1 MSELFS
7 WWLVIEALGAAGLP
21 LAALL
26 FARLPDR
33 GWALAK
39 PLALLVTG
47 WLIWF
52 PLSLVTSLP
61 YNRAWILGTFLLF
74 ALGNAALLYRRP
86 DLRATLR
93 GMLSR
98 SRAYVIASEAVF
110 AGGFALMA
118 WERSFTPEIRN
129 YEKFMD
135 VGILSAIWRA
145 PHLPPPD
152 PWLSPFTINYYYF
165 GHFLMATLAKLLDI
179 QPAVAFN
186 LAIPLIFALTAVAVF
201 GVAANIVAASRR
213 TAALARAIPFGL
225 ASVALVLLLGNLS
238 GAQVWWQQAVTLA
251 RAQPALLANPL
262 AFWQHRELWLGY
274 DWWSPS
280 RVVPNT
286 ITEFPAFSF
295 VLADLHAHVLALPF
309 AALAVGLAF
318 NLLLARGVGL
328 RAFGG
333 GRAGLLALVVTA
345 VCLGSLYAI
354 NSTDLPTYLG
364 LALLALAIQQWLAH
378 NRRLDSAYALDL
390 FTAGG
395 LLVACSF
402 LLYLPFYRGFVSPSL
417 GTAAVLP
424 TDRTPIGYEVA
435 MFGLPLFIAGSLLVV
450 WGARWLRA
458 ANNTGVSSASGA
470 HEWMGMRLP
479 SATLVIGGG
488 FALLLLWTL
497 ATAANPGWTLFW
509 CVAVVAVCAALALRL
524 LGVVGAQSADD
535 AASDD
540 EALGTVIRAEVW
552 VLCLVGTAA
561 ALIAVCELVYV
572 RDLFNS
578 RMNTV
583 FKLYYQAWLLLGI
596 AGGPALAW
604 LAASAR
610 ASFAAA
616 LARPALVAPPA
627 VSTAGAGADVIPA
640 LAGAKQAHTGLAGLA
655 RVGLLASPRAGNGN
669 GVDGAHGE
677 RLAGSVGAAFGS
689 LRLRLGRPDL
699 PGTLR
704 RLPAGGIL
712 IWSAALAVLVGA
724 ALIYPILATSV
735 WTQNFTLP
743 HGLDGSAYMASD
755 DVNRPAACGAFQGTD
770 HGDNQAI
777 AWLNT
782 HVQGEAVIL
791 EAPGC
796 DWSYYSR
803 VSAFTGLPT
812 LVGWGAGGHEGWWR
826 ANWLPAHAPGDIFG
840 EREAAANQIYT
851 SADRAT
857 VLGLLQRYD
866 VRYVYVGAAERARY
880 NGANVKL
887 FESVLHT
894 VYNHNGVRIF
904 AVPGGAS

>member
-1 MSELFS
+1 MGELFS
-7 WWLVIEALGAAGLP
+7 WWLVVEVLGAAGLP

-61 YNRAWILGTFLLF
+61 YNRIWILATFLFF
-74 ALGNAALLYRRP
+74 ALGNAALLYWRP

-98 SRAYVIASEAVF
+98 SRAYVIASEVVF

-201 GVAANIVAASRR
+201 GVAANIVAAARR

-238 GAQVWWQQAVTLA
+238 GAQVWWQQAVTLT
-251 RAQPALLANPL
+251 RAHPALLANPL

-318 NLLLARGVGL
+318 NLLHARGVGL

-333 GRAGLLALVVTA
+333 GRSGLLVLVVTA

-378 NRRLDSAYALDL
+378 GRRLDSAFALDL

-395 LLVACSF
+395 LLVASSF

-450 WGARWLRA
+450 WVARWLRTT
-458 ANNTGVSSASGA
+458 NGRGGTGGSTVIAR
-470 HEWMGMRLP
+470 EWMGVRLP
-479 SATLVIGGG
+479 ATATLVIGGG

-497 ATAANPGWTLFW
+497 ATAANTGWTLFW
-509 CVAVVAVCAALALRL
+509 CVMVVAVCATLALRR
-524 LGVVGAQSADD
+524 LGVVGGQSTDD
-535 AASDD
+535 AASD
-540 EALGTVIRAEVW
+540 EADGAAIRAEVW
-552 VLCLVGTAA
+552 ALCLVGTAA

-616 LARPALVAPPA
+616 LARPGLAIAPPA
-627 VSTAGAGADVIPA
+627 VAASAGADVVPA
-640 LAGAKQAHTGLAGLA
+640 LAGQARGHSLAGLT
-655 RVGLLASPRAGNGN
+655 RVGVLASLRAGGT
-669 GVDGAHGE
+669 GE
-677 RLAGSVGAAFGS
+677 RRAGPTGAAFGTF
-689 LRLRLGRPDL
+689 RLRLGWPDL

-712 IWSAALAVLVGA
+712 LWTTALTVFVGA
-724 ALIYPILATSV
+724 TLIYPILATSV
-735 WTQNFTLP
+735 WTQNFSLP
-743 HGLDGSAYMASD
+743 RGLDGSAYMASD
-755 DVNRPAACGAFQGTD
+755 DVNRPAACAAFQGTD

-826 ANWLPAHAPGDIFG
+826 ANWLPTHARGDIFG

-857 VLGLLQRYD
+857 VLGLLRQYD
-866 VRYVYVGAAERARY
+866 VGYVYVGAAERVRY

-887 FESVLHT
+887 FESLLHT
-894 VYNHNGVRIF
+894 VYNQNGVRIF
-904 AVPGGAS
+904 VVPGGAS